1 MFKNAVQL
9 FEIFGFKLRVDPSWL
24 LVAALIVWS
33 LSTSYFPDVLPDETS
48 TLYTFLGI
56 IAMLGM
62 FASLILH
69 ELSHSVVARS
79 YGLKVGGIT
88 LFIFGGVAELEEEP
102 HDPKSEFLIAIAGP
116 LMSLALAA
124 LFYGLSSMTAS
135 GAEIGAVGAVFG
147 YLALINLV
155 LAVFNLVPAFP
166 LDGGR
171 MLRAL
176 IWGVT
181 QDLLRATRISSRIG
195 SAFGLF
201 LMLTGAFAVFAGGGV
216 GGFWQIL
223 IGFFIINASNGSYQ
237 NLLVKAA
244 LRGKTAESLM
254 TREIHTVDAQ
264 TSIAHL
270 VDDVMLRQGV
280 SFVPVLSGDRLLG
293 YVDTAAARS
302 IDRQEWPT
310 RQVSEIMLPE
320 GPDTTVA
327 PDAPLNEVFKLL
339 SAHPRRKLMVVQ
351 DGRLVGVISLSDLMH
366 HLALESRKSERRSS
380 RTAEIELK
388 GTDLVT
394 ENG

>member
-9 FEIFGFKLRVDPSWL
+9 FEIFGFKLKVDPSWL
-24 LVAALIVWS
+24 LIAALIVWS
-33 LSTSYFPDVLPDETS
+33 LSTSYFPDVAPGLTA
-48 TLYTFLGI
+48 TVYTMLGI
-56 IAMLGM
+56 VAMLGM

-69 ELSHSVVARS
+69 ELSHSVIARS

-124 LFYGLSSMTAS
+124 LFYGLSSMAGLT
-135 GAEIGAVGAVFG
+135 GAVFG

-155 LAVFNLVPAFP
+155 LAVFNLIPAFP

-171 MLRAL
+171 MLRAV

-201 LMLTGAFAVFAGGGV
+201 LMLTGAFAVFSGGGI

-237 NLLVKAA
+237 NLVVKAA
-244 LRGKTAESLM
+244 LRGKTAGSLM
-254 TREIHTVDAQ
+254 SRQVHTVDVE
-264 TSIAHL
+264 TSVAEL
-270 VDDVMLRQGV
+270 VDDVMLRHGV
-280 SFVPVLSGDRLLG
+280 SFVPVLSGERLLG

-302 IDRQEWPT
+302 IDRQEWPG
-310 RQVSEIMLPE
+310 RRVSEVMLPE
-320 GPDTTVA
+320 GPDTTVT
-327 PDAPLNEVFKLL
+327 PDTPLNEVFKLL
-339 SAHPRRKLMVVQ
+339 VAHPRRKLMVAQ
-351 DGRLVGVISLSDLMH
+351 AGRLLGVISLSDLMH
-366 HLALESRKSERRSS
+366 HLALEQEIGTKFRSE
-380 RTAEIELK
+380 
-388 GTDLVT
+388 
-394 ENG
+394 

>member
-9 FEIFGFKLRVDPSWL
+9 FEIFGFKLKVDPSWL
-24 LVAALIVWS
+24 LIAALIVWS
-33 LSTSYFPDVLPDETS
+33 LSTSYFPDVAPGLTA
-48 TLYTFLGI
+48 TVYTMLGI
-56 IAMLGM
+56 VAMLGM

-124 LFYGLSSMTAS
+124 LFYGLSSMAGLT
-135 GAEIGAVGAVFG
+135 GAVFG

-155 LAVFNLVPAFP
+155 LAVFNLIPAFP

-171 MLRAL
+171 MLRAV

-201 LMLTGAFAVFAGGGV
+201 LMLTGAFAVFSGGGI

-237 NLLVKAA
+237 NLVVKAA
-244 LRGKTAESLM
+244 LRGKTAGSLM
-254 TREIHTVDAQ
+254 SRQVHTVDAE
-264 TSIAHL
+264 TSVAQL
-270 VDDVMLRQGV
+270 VDDVMLRHGV
-280 SFVPVLSGDRLLG
+280 SFVPVLSGERLLG

-302 IDRQEWPT
+302 IDRQEWPG
-310 RQVSEIMLPE
+310 RQVSEVMLPE
-320 GPDTTVA
+320 GPNTTVT
-327 PDAPLNEVFKLL
+327 PDTPLNEVFKLL
-339 SAHPRRKLMVVQ
+339 AAHPRRKLMVAQ
-351 DGRLVGVISLSDLMH
+351 AGRLLGVISLSDLMH
-366 HLALESRKSERRSS
+366 HLALEQEIGTKLRS
-380 RTAEIELK
+380 
-388 GTDLVT
+388 
-394 ENG
+394 

>member
-9 FEIFGFKLRVDPSWL
+9 FEIFGFKLKVDPSWL
-24 LVAALIVWS
+24 LIAALIVWS
-33 LSTSYFPDVLPDETS
+33 LSTSYFPDVAPGLTA
-48 TLYTFLGI
+48 TVYTMLGI
-56 IAMLGM
+56 VAMLGM

-124 LFYGLSSMTAS
+124 LFYGLSSMAGLT
-135 GAEIGAVGAVFG
+135 GAVFG

-155 LAVFNLVPAFP
+155 LAVFNLIPAFP

-171 MLRAL
+171 MLRAV

-201 LMLTGAFAVFAGGGV
+201 LMLTGAFAVFSGGGI

-237 NLLVKAA
+237 NLVVKAA
-244 LRGKTAESLM
+244 LRGKTAGSLM
-254 TREIHTVDAQ
+254 SRQVHTVDAE
-264 TSIAHL
+264 TSVAEL
-270 VDDVMLRQGV
+270 VDDVMLRHGV
-280 SFVPVLSGDRLLG
+280 SFVPVLSGERLLG

-302 IDRQEWPT
+302 IDRQEWPG
-310 RQVSEIMLPE
+310 RRVSEVMLPE
-320 GPDTTVA
+320 GPDTTVT
-327 PDAPLNEVFKLL
+327 PDTPLNEVFKLL
-339 SAHPRRKLMVVQ
+339 AAHPRRKLMVAQ
-351 DGRLVGVISLSDLMH
+351 AGRLLGVISLSDLMH
-366 HLALESRKSERRSS
+366 HLALEQEIGTEFRSE
-380 RTAEIELK
+380 
-388 GTDLVT
+388 
-394 ENG
+394 

>member
-9 FEIFGFKLRVDPSWL
+9 FEIFGFKLKVDPSWL
-24 LVAALIVWS
+24 LIAALIVWS
-33 LSTSYFPDVLPDETS
+33 LSTSYFPEALPGQSS
-48 TLYTFLGI
+48 TAYTTLGI

-62 FASLILH
+62 FVSLILH

-102 HDPKSEFLIAIAGP
+102 HDPKSEFQIAIAGP
-116 LMSLALAA
+116 LMSLVLAA
-124 LFYGLSSMTAS
+124 LFFGFSHLASS
-135 GAEIGAVGAVFG
+135 GAEVGPTAAVFG

-171 MLRAL
+171 MLRAV

-181 QDLLRATRISSRIG
+181 EDLLRATRISSRIG

-201 LMLTGAFAVFAGGGV
+201 LMLTGAFAVFSGGGV

-223 IGFFIINASNGSYQ
+223 IGFFILNASNGSYQ
-237 NLLVKAA
+237 NLLVKAT

-254 TREIHTVDAQ
+254 SRQVHTVDAG
-264 TSIAHL
+264 TSIADL
-270 VDDVMLRQGV
+270 VDNVMLHQGV
-280 SFVPVLSGDRLLG
+280 SFVPVLSGARLVG
-293 YVDTAAARS
+293 YVDTAAVRS
-302 IDRQEWPT
+302 IDRKDWPA

-327 PDAPLNEVFKLL
+327 PDAPLDDVFKLL
-339 SAHPRRKLMVVQ
+339 SAHPRRKLMVAQ

-366 HLALESRKSERRSS
+366 HLALEQ
-380 RTAEIELK
+380 EIGATLK
-388 GTDLVT
+388 PHG
-394 ENG
+394 

>member
-9 FEIFGFKLRVDPSWL
+9 FEIFGFKLKVDPSWL
-24 LVAALIVWS
+24 LIAALIVWS
-33 LSTSYFPDVLPDETS
+33 LSTSYFPDVAPGLTA
-48 TLYTFLGI
+48 TVYTMLGI
-56 IAMLGM
+56 VAMLGM

-102 HDPKSEFLIAIAGP
+102 HNPKSEFLIAIAGP

-124 LFYGLSSMTAS
+124 LFYGLSSMAGLT
-135 GAEIGAVGAVFG
+135 GAVFG

-155 LAVFNLVPAFP
+155 LAVFNLIPAFP

-171 MLRAL
+171 MLRAV

-201 LMLTGAFAVFAGGGV
+201 LMLTGAFAVFSGGGI

-237 NLLVKAA
+237 NLVVKAA
-244 LRGKTAESLM
+244 LRGKTAGSLM
-254 TREIHTVDAQ
+254 SRQVYTVDAE
-264 TSIAHL
+264 TSVAQL
-270 VDDVMLRQGV
+270 VDDVMLRHGV
-280 SFVPVLSGDRLLG
+280 SFVPVLSGERLLG

-302 IDRQEWPT
+302 IDRQEWPG
-310 RQVSEIMLPE
+310 RRVSEVMLPE
-320 GPDTTVA
+320 GPDTTVT
-327 PDAPLNEVFKLL
+327 PDTPLNEVFKLL
-339 SAHPRRKLMVVQ
+339 AAHPRRKLMVAQ
-351 DGRLVGVISLSDLMH
+351 GGRLLGVISLSDLMH
-366 HLALESRKSERRSS
+366 HLALEQEIGTKFRSE
-380 RTAEIELK
+380 
-388 GTDLVT
+388 
-394 ENG
+394 

>member
-9 FEIFGFKLRVDPSWL
+9 FEIFGFKLKVDPSWL
-24 LVAALIVWS
+24 LIAALIVWS
-33 LSTSYFPDVLPDETS
+33 LSTSYFPGALPGLTA
-48 TLYTFLGI
+48 TVYTVLGI
-56 IAMLGM
+56 VSMLAM

-124 LFYGLSSMTAS
+124 LFYGLSSMTGS
-135 GAEIGAVGAVFG
+135 GAEAGLTGAVFG

-155 LAVFNLVPAFP
+155 LAVFNLIPAFP

-171 MLRAL
+171 MLRAV

-195 SAFGLF
+195 LAFGLF
-201 LMLTGAFAVFAGGGV
+201 LMLTGAFAVFSGGGI

-237 NLLVKAA
+237 NLVVKTA
-244 LRGKTAESLM
+244 LRGKTAGSLM
-254 TREIHTVDAQ
+254 SRQVYTVDAD
-264 TSIAHL
+264 TSIAEL
-270 VDDVMLRQGV
+270 VDDVMLHYGV
-280 SFVPVLSGDRLLG
+280 SFVPVLSGERLLG
-293 YVDTAAARS
+293 YVDTAAARA
-302 IDRQEWPT
+302 IDRQEWPG
-310 RQVSEIMLPE
+310 RRVSQIMLPE

-327 PDAPLNEVFKLL
+327 PDAPLDQVFKLL
-339 SAHPRRKLMVVQ
+339 AAHPRRKLMVAKA
-351 DGRLVGVISLSDLMH
+351 GRLLGVISLSDLMH
-366 HLALESRKSERRSS
+366 HLALEQ
-380 RTAEIELK
+380 EI
-388 GTDLVT
+388 GTKFKAD
-394 ENG
+394 G

>member
-9 FEIFGFKLRVDPSWL
+9 FEIFGFKLKVDPSWL
-24 LVAALIVWS
+24 LIAALIVWS
-33 LSTSYFPDVLPDETS
+33 LSTSYLPDVVPGLTA
-48 TLYTFLGI
+48 TVYTVLGI
-56 IAMLGM
+56 VAMLGM

-69 ELSHSVVARS
+69 ELSHSLVARS

-124 LFYGLSSMTAS
+124 LFYGLSSMTGS
-135 GAEIGAVGAVFG
+135 GTEVGLVSAVFG

-155 LAVFNLVPAFP
+155 LAVFNLIPAFP

-171 MLRAL
+171 MLRAV

-201 LMLTGAFAVFAGGGV
+201 LMLTGAFAVFSGGGI

-237 NLLVKAA
+237 NLVVKAA
-244 LRGKTAESLM
+244 LRGKTAGSLM
-254 TREIHTVDAQ
+254 SRQLYTVDAE
-264 TSIAHL
+264 TSVAEL
-270 VDDVMLRQGV
+270 VDDVMLRHGV
-280 SFVPVLSGDRLLG
+280 SFVPVLSGERLLG

-302 IDRQEWPT
+302 IDRQEWPE
-310 RQVSEIMLPE
+310 RRVSEVMLPE

-327 PDAPLNEVFKLL
+327 PDTPLNEVFKLL
-339 SAHPRRKLMVVQ
+339 AAHPRRKLMVAQ
-351 DGRLVGVISLSDLMH
+351 GGRLLGVISLSDLMH
-366 HLALESRKSERRSS
+366 HLALEQEIGTKLRS
-380 RTAEIELK
+380 
-388 GTDLVT
+388 D
-394 ENG
+394 

>member
-9 FEIFGFKLRVDPSWL
+9 FEIFGFKLKVDPSWL
-24 LVAALIVWS
+24 LIAALIVWS
-33 LSTSYFPDVLPDETS
+33 LSTSYFPQAVPGLTA
-48 TLYTFLGI
+48 TVYTVLGI
-56 IAMLGM
+56 VAMLGM

-116 LMSLALAA
+116 LMSLLLAA
-124 LFYGLSSMTAS
+124 LFYGLSNMTGG
-135 GAEIGAVGAVFG
+135 GAEAGLASAVFG

-171 MLRAL
+171 MLRAV
-176 IWGVT
+176 IWSVT

-201 LMLTGAFAVFAGGGV
+201 LMLTGAFAVFAGGGI

-223 IGFFIINASNGSYQ
+223 IGFFILNASNGSYQ
-237 NLLVKAA
+237 NLVIKSA
-244 LRGKTAESLM
+244 LRGKSAKSLM
-254 TREIHTVDAQ
+254 SQQVHTVDAD
-264 TSIAHL
+264 TSVADL
-270 VDDVMLRQGV
+270 VNDVMLRHGV
-280 SFVPVLSGDRLLG
+280 SFVPVLSGERLLG

-302 IDRQEWPT
+302 IDRQEWPS
-310 RQVSEIMLPE
+310 RRVSEIMLPE
-320 GPDTTVA
+320 GPDTTAA
-327 PDAPLNEVFKLL
+327 PEAPLNEVFKLL
-339 SAHPRRKLMVVQ
+339 AAHPRRKLMVAQ
-351 DGRLVGVISLSDLMH
+351 GGRLLGVISLSDLMH
-366 HLALESRKSERRSS
+366 HLALEQ
-380 RTAEIELK
+380 EIGTKLK
-388 GTDLVT
+388 ADG
-394 ENG
+394 